1 MSYGEVPLPKPRKSP
16 KGNTESDGQAAHD
29 ITVRFEKR
37 GRSATH
43 AAEPQE
49 ACALLHPLQGASF
62 LSTPLQGG
70 ILKPPALRVVVD
82 SRVHATRGKAGRGL
96 PGVGRAAEHA
106 CTSLQ
111 LRQLHSLSRQAK

>member
-70 ILKPPALRVVVD
+70 ILKPPALRVVGD
-82 SRVHATRGKAGRGL
+82 LGL
-96 PGVGRAAEHA
+96 HTHWDTKPF
-106 CTSLQ
+106 SILP
-111 LRQLHSLSRQAK
+111 